1 MSVWF
6 VTGAS
11 RGFGAEIVEKALA
24 AGHSVVATA
33 RDPGAITARFPD
45 AGDHLL
51 PLALDVLDEAL
62 AAAGVEAA
70 VQRFG
75 RIDVVVNNAGRGLL
89 SAVEEASDAAARAV
103 FDTNVFGILNVL
115 RAVLP
120 TLRAQRSGRI
130 INLSSIGGFTGSA
143 GWGIYCA
150 TKFAVEG
157 FSEALARE
165 VGPLGIDVVVVEPG
179 YFRTDFLDASS
190 LSTEGTVIDDYAE
203 TAGTTRQHATDVNH
217 AQRPGEGRR
226 GDHRDRVDRAAAVA
240 HPARPRFVWRGRRQ
254 ASVRRGGAA
263 GLARPVGLNRSRRRG
278 GELVRSPAERSL
290 PLEIPVNFRAVR
302 NVRPLRAVRPRRVML
317 PWCGRR

>member
-33 RDPGAITARFPD
+33 RDPRAVTARFPD
-45 AGDHLL
+45 AGEQLL
-51 PLALDVLDEAL
+51 PVALDVLDEAQ
-62 AAAGVEAA
+62 AAAAVDAA

-130 INLSSIGGFTGSA
+130 VNLSSIGGFTASA

-157 FSEALARE
+157 VSEALAHE
-165 VGPLGIDVVVVEPG
+165 VGPLGIDVIIVEPG

-203 TAGTTRQHATDVNH
+203 TAGATRQHATDVNH
-217 AQRPGEGRR
+217 AQPG
-226 GDHRDRVDRAAAVA
+226 DPVKAAAAIVDI
-240 HPARPRFVWRGRRQ
+240 
-254 ASVRRGGAA
+254 AS
-263 GLARPVGLNRSRRRG
+263 
-278 GELVRSPAERSL
+278 AER
-290 PLEIPVNFRAVR
+290 P
-302 NVRPLRAVRPRRVML
+302 PLRIQLGRDSFGAVADKLQFVADEQKA
-317 PWCGRR
+317 W

>member
-33 RDPGAITARFPD
+33 RDPRAISTRFPD
-45 AGDHLL
+45 AGDQLL
-51 PLALDVLDEAL
+51 PVALDVLDEAQ
-62 AAAGVEAA
+62 AAAAVEAA

-103 FDTNVFGILNVL
+103 FDTNVFGILNVQ

-130 INLSSIGGFTGSA
+130 VNLSSIGGFIGSA

-165 VGPLGIDVVVVEPG
+165 VGPLGIDVIIVEPG

-190 LSTEGTVIDDYAE
+190 LSTEGTIIGDYAE

-217 AQRPGEGRR
+217 AQPG
-226 GDHRDRVDRAAAVA
+226 DPVKAAAAIVEI
-240 HPARPRFVWRGRRQ
+240 
-254 ASVRRGGAA
+254 AS
-263 GLARPVGLNRSRRRG
+263 
-278 GELVRSPAERSL
+278 AER
-290 PLEIPVNFRAVR
+290 P
-302 NVRPLRAVRPRRVML
+302 PLRIQLGRDSFTAVANKLQHVAEEQQAWRDLAVSTDHDDVAAV
-317 PWCGRR
+317 

>member
-24 AGHSVVATA
+24 AGHSVVGAA
-33 RDPGAITARFPD
+33 RDPGAVTARFPD
-45 AGDHLL
+45 AGDQLL
-51 PLALDVLDEAL
+51 PVALDVLNEAQ
-62 AAAGVEAA
+62 AAAAVEAA
-70 VQRFG
+70 VQWFG

-130 INLSSIGGFTGSA
+130 INLSSIGGFMGSP

-157 FSEALARE
+157 FSEALAGE
-165 VGPLGIDVVVVEPG
+165 VGPLGIDVVIVEPG

-190 LSTEGTVIDDYAE
+190 LSTEGTVIDDYAG
-203 TAGTTRQHATDVNH
+203 TAGATRKHATDVNH
-217 AQRPGEGRR
+217 AQPG
-226 GDHRDRVDRAAAVA
+226 DPVKAAAAIVEIGSVE
-240 HPARPRFVWRGRRQ
+240 RP
-254 ASVRRGGAA
+254 
-263 GLARPVGLNRSRRRG
+263 
-278 GELVRSPAERSL
+278 
-290 PLEIPVNFRAVR
+290 
-302 NVRPLRAVRPRRVML
+302 PLRIQLGRDAFGGIADKLKFVAQEQQAWRDLSVSTDHDDVAAV
-317 PWCGRR
+317 

>member
-1 MSVWF
+1 MSVFF

-33 RDPGAITARFPD
+33 RDPRAISARFPD
-45 AGDHLL
+45 AGDQLL
-51 PLALDVLDEAL
+51 PVALDVLDEAQ
-62 AAAGVEAA
+62 AAASVEAA

-75 RIDVVVNNAGRGLL
+75 RVDVVVNNAGRGLL
-89 SAVEEASDAAARAV
+89 SAVEEASDSAARAV

-130 INLSSIGGFTGSA
+130 INLSSIGGFIGSA

-165 VGPLGIDVVVVEPG
+165 VGPLGIDVVIVEPG

-190 LSTEGTVIDDYAE
+190 LSTEGTVIDDCAE
-203 TAGTTRQHATDVNH
+203 TAGATRQHATDINH
-217 AQRPGEGRR
+217 AQPG
-226 GDHRDRVDRAAAVA
+226 DPVKAAAAIVEI
-240 HPARPRFVWRGRRQ
+240 
-254 ASVRRGGAA
+254 AS
-263 GLARPVGLNRSRRRG
+263 
-278 GELVRSPAERSL
+278 AER
-290 PLEIPVNFRAVR
+290 P
-302 NVRPLRAVRPRRVML
+302 PLRIQLGRDSFTAVADKLQFVAEEQQAWRDLSVSTDHDDVTVN
-317 PWCGRR
+317 

>member
-11 RGFGAEIVEKALA
+11 RGFGAEIAEKALA

-33 RDPGAITARFPD
+33 RDPHAVAAQFPD
-45 AGDHLL
+45 AGDRLL
-51 PLALDVLDEAL
+51 PVALDVLDEAQ
-62 AAAGVEAA
+62 AAAAVESA

-75 RIDVVVNNAGRGLL
+75 RVDVVVNNAGRGLL

-115 RAVLP
+115 RAALP

-130 INLSSIGGFTGSA
+130 VNLSSVGGFIGSA

-165 VGPLGIDVVVVEPG
+165 VGPLGIDVIIVEPG

-203 TAGTTRQHATDVNH
+203 TAGTTRRHAADVNH
-217 AQRPGEGRR
+217 AQPGDPVKAAAAIVEIASVERPPLRIQLGR
-226 GDHRDRVDRAAAVA
+226 DSFAAVA
-240 HPARPRFVWRGRRQ
+240 DKLSFAAEEQHAWRDLSVSTDHDDVAVGRT
-254 ASVRRGGAA
+254 
-263 GLARPVGLNRSRRRG
+263 
-278 GELVRSPAERSL
+278 
-290 PLEIPVNFRAVR
+290 
-302 NVRPLRAVRPRRVML
+302 
-317 PWCGRR
+317 

>member
-1 MSVWF
+1 MSVLF

-33 RDPGAITARFPD
+33 RDPRAIAARFPD

-51 PLALDVLDEAL
+51 PVALDVLDEAQ
-62 AAAGVEAA
+62 AAAAVEAA

-130 INLSSIGGFTGSA
+130 INLSSIGGFIGSA
-143 GWGIYCA
+143 GWGVYCA
-150 TKFAVEG
+150 T
-157 FSEALARE
+157 
-165 VGPLGIDVVVVEPG
+165 
-179 YFRTDFLDASS
+179 
-190 LSTEGTVIDDYAE
+190 
-203 TAGTTRQHATDVNH
+203 
-217 AQRPGEGRR
+217 
-226 GDHRDRVDRAAAVA
+226 
-240 HPARPRFVWRGRRQ
+240 
-254 ASVRRGGAA
+254 
-263 GLARPVGLNRSRRRG
+263 
-278 GELVRSPAERSL
+278 
-290 PLEIPVNFRAVR
+290 
-302 NVRPLRAVRPRRVML
+302 
-317 PWCGRR
+317 

>member
-33 RDPGAITARFPD
+33 RDADAVTARFPD
-45 AGDHLL
+45 AGDRLL
-51 PLALDVLDEAL
+51 AQALDVLDED
-62 AAAGVEAA
+62 AAAAAVEAA
-70 VQRFG
+70 VRRFG

-89 SAVEEASDAAARAV
+89 SAVEEATDAAARAV

-120 TLRAQRSGRI
+120 TLRGQRSGRI
-130 INLSSIGGFTGSA
+130 INLSSIGGFVGSA

-165 VGPLGIDVVVVEPG
+165 VGPLGIDVIIVEPG
-179 YFRTDFLDASS
+179 YFRTDFLDATS
-190 LSTEGTVIDDYAE
+190 LSTVSTVIDDYAE
-203 TAGTTRQHATDVNH
+203 TAGATRHRAADVNH
-217 AQRPGEGRR
+217 AQPG
-226 GDHRDRVDRAAAVA
+226 DPVKAAAAIVEI
-240 HPARPRFVWRGRRQ
+240 
-254 ASVRRGGAA
+254 AS
-263 GLARPVGLNRSRRRG
+263 
-278 GELVRSPAERSL
+278 AER
-290 PLEIPVNFRAVR
+290 P
-302 NVRPLRAVRPRRVML
+302 PLRVQLGRDSFGAVADKLTLVADEQQRWRDLAVSTDHDDVVAS
-317 PWCGRR
+317 

>member
-6 VTGAS
+6 ITGAS
-11 RGFGAEIVEKALA
+11 RGFGAEIVEKALT

-33 RDPGAITARFPD
+33 RDPHAVAARFPD

-51 PLALDVLDEAL
+51 PVALDVLDEAQ
-62 AAAGVEAA
+62 AAAAVEAA

-89 SAVEEASDAAARAV
+89 SAVEEASDNAARAV

-130 INLSSIGGFTGSA
+130 INLSSVGGFIGSA

-165 VGPLGIDVVVVEPG
+165 VGPLGIDVVIVEPG

-203 TAGTTRQHATDVNH
+203 TAGATRRHATDVNH
-217 AQRPGEGRR
+217 AQPG
-226 GDHRDRVDRAAAVA
+226 DPVKAAAAIVEI
-240 HPARPRFVWRGRRQ
+240 G
-254 ASVRRGGAA
+254 S
-263 GLARPVGLNRSRRRG
+263 
-278 GELVRSPAERSL
+278 AEG
-290 PLEIPVNFRAVR
+290 P
-302 NVRPLRAVRPRRVML
+302 PLRIQLGRDSFSLVADKLTFVAEEQQAWRDLSVSTDHDDVAV
-317 PWCGRR
+317 

>member
-6 VTGAS
+6 ITGAS
-11 RGFGAEIVEKALA
+11 RGFGAEIVEKALT

-33 RDPGAITARFPD
+33 RDPHAVAARFPD
-45 AGDHLL
+45 AGDQLL
-51 PLALDVLDEAL
+51 PVALDVLDEAQ
-62 AAAGVEAA
+62 AAAAVEAA

-89 SAVEEASDAAARAV
+89 SAVEEASDNAARAV

-130 INLSSIGGFTGSA
+130 INLSSVGGFIGSA

-165 VGPLGIDVVVVEPG
+165 VGPLGIDVVIVEPG

-203 TAGTTRQHATDVNH
+203 TAGATRRHATDVNH
-217 AQRPGEGRR
+217 AQPG
-226 GDHRDRVDRAAAVA
+226 DPVKAAAAIVEI
-240 HPARPRFVWRGRRQ
+240 G
-254 ASVRRGGAA
+254 S
-263 GLARPVGLNRSRRRG
+263 
-278 GELVRSPAERSL
+278 AEG
-290 PLEIPVNFRAVR
+290 P
-302 NVRPLRAVRPRRVML
+302 PLRIQLGRDSFSLVADKLTFVAEEQQAWRDLSVSTDHDDVAV
-317 PWCGRR
+317 

>member
-1 MSVWF
+1 MGVWF
-6 VTGAS
+6 IPGAS
-11 RGFGAEIVEKALA
+11 RGFGAEIVEKALT

-33 RDPGAITARFPD
+33 RDPHAVAARFPD

-51 PLALDVLDEAL
+51 PVALDVLDEAQ
-62 AAAGVEAA
+62 AAAAVEAA

-89 SAVEEASDAAARAV
+89 SAVEEASDNAARAV

-130 INLSSIGGFTGSA
+130 INLSSVGGFIGSA

-165 VGPLGIDVVVVEPG
+165 VGPLGIDVVIVEPG

-203 TAGTTRQHATDVNH
+203 TAGATRRHATDVNH
-217 AQRPGEGRR
+217 AQPG
-226 GDHRDRVDRAAAVA
+226 DPVKAAAAIVEI
-240 HPARPRFVWRGRRQ
+240 G
-254 ASVRRGGAA
+254 S
-263 GLARPVGLNRSRRRG
+263 
-278 GELVRSPAERSL
+278 AEG
-290 PLEIPVNFRAVR
+290 P
-302 NVRPLRAVRPRRVML
+302 PLRIQLGRDSFSLVADKLTFVAEEQQAWRDLSVSTDHDDVAV
-317 PWCGRR
+317 